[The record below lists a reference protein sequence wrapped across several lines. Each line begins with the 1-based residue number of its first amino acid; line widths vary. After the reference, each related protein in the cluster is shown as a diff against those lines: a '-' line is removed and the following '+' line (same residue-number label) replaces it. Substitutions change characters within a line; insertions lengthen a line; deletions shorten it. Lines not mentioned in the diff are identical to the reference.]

1 MRRAVAYVILLG
13 LLSGVIAGVA
23 AFGLPL
29 AAEDV
34 AGAPPALTAVV
45 LGRGLGLADA
55 AMLAVG
61 ALAALVLLVALTDL
75 WRTARRA

>member
-29 AAEDV
+29 AAED
-34 AGAPPALTAVV
+34 AAAAPPVLTALV
-45 LGRGLGLADA
+45 LGHGLGLADA

>member
-1 MRRAVAYVILLG
+1 MRRAVAYVVLLG
-13 LLSGVIAGVA
+13 LLSGTLAGVA

-34 AGAPPALTAVV
+34 AGAPPALTAFV
-45 LGRGLGLADA
+45 LGHGVGLAEA

-61 ALAALVLLVALTDL
+61 ALAALVLLVALADL